1 MKGISHQKTNV
12 ILLLFCLF
20 FASIVLAQETDQS
33 YAPYF
38 FVKSENPTLDQLP
51 LKSTKA
57 EVNIAGVIA
66 DVTITQVY
74 KNEGQQAIE
83 AIYVFPGSTKAAVY
97 GMQMIIGN
105 RTITAEIKEKNQ
117 ARQAYETAKSEGKRA
132 SLLEQERPNVFQMNV
147 ANIMPGD
154 EIQVKLQYTE
164 LLVPEEGKYEFVYP
178 TVVGPRYNTSN
189 EKSEAFTNT
198 PYTEAGQAPSYDL
211 DIEVYL
217 SAGMPIQSI
226 NSPSH
231 KIKTNYENLQTA
243 SIELGATENKSGN
256 RDFVLQYQ
264 LSGDQLESGLLLY
277 EHEDE
282 NYFLMMVQP
291 PKRVTPKQIPTREYI
306 FIVDVSGSMR
316 GFPLDISKKLLRD
329 LITGLRPT
337 DKFNVILFS
346 GNSNILAEQPLYA
359 NEANI
364 EMALNVIDNRRGGG
378 GTELLPALKRA
389 LNMERC
395 EISSRSIVVIT
406 DGYVSVEK
414 EAYDLIRNNLDEA
427 NLFSFGIGSGINRY
441 IIEGMAH
448 VGGGEPLVILKEEGA
463 HEKAEQFRQ
472 YINAPVLTQIK
483 TSFNGFEAYD
493 VEPITVPDVLAEKP
507 VVVFGKYKGKPK
519 GKIKISGYSGD
530 QDYTH
535 TFDVGAVKPAKKN
548 SAIRY
553 LWAREQIKRLDDY
566 NNLRKD
572 QNLIDQVTQI
582 GLDYSLMTAYTSF
595 VAIDH
600 EVVADGQQK
609 TVKQPLPIPEAVP
622 NSAVG
627 FELGLENV
635 VRSSRTKKKSIRLEN
650 FKSNLG
656 ETKQLQLKKW
666 VKGELQKLNSCTGQ
680 INGIMV
686 KVSIDKSGKINLV
699 EIQNDKLT
707 KEQKTC
713 LTQAISLWKLSHF
726 NPNQPIHFEFQMNF

>member
-12 ILLLFCLF
+12 IFLLICLF
-20 FASIVLAQETDQS
+20 FSFNSFAQETDKSQ
-33 YAPYF
+33 APYF
-38 FVKSENPTLDQLP
+38 FVKSDNPALDQLP

-66 DVTITQVY
+66 DVTISQVY

-164 LLVPEEGKYEFVYP
+164 LLVPEAGKYEFVYP

-189 EKSEAFTNT
+189 KESEAFTST
-198 PYTEAGQAPSYDL
+198 PYTEAEQAPSYKF

-217 SAGMPIQSI
+217 AAGMTIQTV

-243 SIELGATENKSGN
+243 SIELDASESKGGN

-291 PKRVTPKQIPTREYI
+291 PKRVTPKQIPAREYI

-329 LITGLRPT
+329 LITGLKPT
-337 DKFNVILFS
+337 DKFNVLLFAGTS
-346 GNSNILAEQPLYA
+346 SILAEQPLYA

-427 NLFSFGIGSGINRY
+427 NLFSFGIGSGVNRY

-448 VGGGEPLVILKEEGA
+448 VGGGEPLIILKEEGA
-463 HEKAEQFRQ
+463 QEKAEQFRQ
-472 YINAPVLTQIK
+472 LINAPVLTQIK
-483 TSFNGFEAYD
+483 TTFDGFEAYD

-507 VVVFGKYKGKPK
+507 VVVFGKYKGKPS

-535 TFDVGAVKPAKKN
+535 TFDVGQVKPSKKN
-548 SAIRY
+548 SALRY
-553 LWAREQIKRLDDY
+553 LWAREKIKQLDDY
-566 NNLRKD
+566 NNLRRD
-572 QNLIDQVTQI
+572 QSLIDEVTQL
-582 GLDYSLMTAYTSF
+582 GLDYNLMTAYTSF

-609 TVKQPLPIPEAVP
+609 TVKQPLPLPEAVP

-635 VRSSRTKKKSIRLEN
+635 VRSSKKKALRLDN
-650 FKSNLG
+650 FQSNLS
-656 ETKQLQLKKW
+656 EAMQMQLEKQVKVELRKLKA
-666 VKGELQKLNSCTGQ
+666 CYGQ
-680 INGIMV
+680 ISGITV
-686 KVSIDKSGKINLV
+686 KVSVDKSGKISLV
-699 EIQNDKLT
+699 DIQHDKLT

-713 LTQAISLWKLSHF
+713 LIQAIQQWQLSHF
-726 NPNQPIHFEFQMNF
+726 NPNQTIHFEFQMNF